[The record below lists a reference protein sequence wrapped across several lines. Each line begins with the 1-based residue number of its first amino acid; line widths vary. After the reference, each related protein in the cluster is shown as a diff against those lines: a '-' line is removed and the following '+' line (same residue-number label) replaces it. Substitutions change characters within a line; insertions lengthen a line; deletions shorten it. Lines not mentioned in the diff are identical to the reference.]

1 MLLWLLKIM
10 VTVVGLKKTRMMTL
24 SDLQKHVTIS
34 PFIYSF
40 RHSTSTGRTDR
51 QTDTDRQTEFSLS
64 ILTAIFQA
72 DLGQRFQN
80 VSILDFVGAKDDGS
94 GGDKWICKTSQIVTI
109 NKPTSSF
116 YTCDAYHSVILATAT
131 WLAGCLSHASIV
143 SIS

>member
-1 MLLWLLKIM
+1 M
-10 VTVVGLKKTRMMTL
+10 VTADALTTL
-24 SDLQKHVTIS
+24 LAYLCSVHVAYIS
-34 PFIYSF
+34 NIQMCFPIFYKCHLSQELTL
-40 RHSTSTGRTDR
+40 H
-51 QTDTDRQTEFSLS
+51 FSLS

-116 YTCDAYHSVILATAT
+116 YPRDAYHSVILATAT